1 MNLIKSHNI
10 AHRLYK
16 NKIPILP
23 ALLKV
28 FQFLVYNSSVPASVV
43 IGKGSFFAYKGIGVV
58 IHARVKIGRDCTI
71 GQGIT
76 IGGRSKKENVPVI
89 GNRVY
94 LGAGCRVLGD
104 IVIGDNVIIGPNA
117 VVIDNV
123 PSNCIVVG
131 VPARIVKREIKYD
144 EYI

>member
-1 MNLIKSHNI
+1 M
-10 AHRLYK
+10 
-16 NKIPILP
+16 P

-28 FQFLVYNSSVPASVV
+28 FQFLVYNSSVPASVA

-58 IHARVKIGRDCTI
+58 IHARVKIGSDCTI

-104 IVIGDNVIIGPNA
+104 IVIGNNVIIGPNA

-144 EYI
+144 DFI